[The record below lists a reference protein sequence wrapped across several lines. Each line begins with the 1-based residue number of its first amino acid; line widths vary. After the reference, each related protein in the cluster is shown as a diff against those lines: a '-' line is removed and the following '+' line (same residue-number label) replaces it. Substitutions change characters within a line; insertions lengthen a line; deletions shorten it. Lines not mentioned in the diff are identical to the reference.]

1 MPSPNLEKIYLA
13 ESFYHIYN
21 RGVNKQPIFLDS
33 KDYAVFL
40 NLLKRYLDSKLTE
53 DKNGREYENLHEKLE
68 LVAFCLM
75 PTHFHLFVFQHT
87 PEAMTRL
94 LRGVGTSYTGYFNK
108 KYRRSGP
115 LFTDR
120 FKASII
126 NNDAYLIHISRYIHL
141 NPLSFRNYEWSSL
154 PYYLGKKQADWV
166 NPGRILELFKDK
178 KDYVDFV
185 NDYEDHKK
193 ILDDLKYE
201 LADY

>member
-166 NPGRILELFKDK
+166 NPG
-178 KDYVDFV
+178 
-185 NDYEDHKK
+185 
-193 ILDDLKYE
+193 
-201 LADY
+201 